1 MKHFSLTVLLV
12 TLLVS
17 AQIASGQ
24 NDATT
29 RTIMQLE
36 NGLNE
41 AILKA
46 DTAALEKLIANEWF
60 AKASDTSLVTKT
72 QLIDFMKSNGSPWAS
87 IKDQDVNVRAYDSAV
102 VVEGISTRGLKGSES
117 LLRLRFTRVYARSSN
132 GWQLVAMHH
141 ERITQP

>member
-1 MKHFSLTVLLV
+1 MKHFSLTLLLV

-29 RTIMQLE
+29 QTIMQLE

-60 AKASDTSLVTKT
+60 AKASDTRLATKT

-87 IKDQDVNVRAYDSAV
+87 IKDQDVNVRSYDSAV

-117 LLRLRFTRVYARSSN
+117 LLRLRFTRVYAKSSN